1 MRLASIHV
9 QGFRSLADVGPIE
22 ITRPTI
28 LVGHND
34 SGKTALL
41 DAIAYLL
48 NRYTLSEEDRTY
60 LREPTVPTS
69 GELSGR
75 SARVETTTV
84 TGEFVLSPQE
94 QKEYGLLERVRIRR
108 RATADGQGRFE
119 IEAKVPEDL
128 EFRDLTAKRNDE
140 LRDLAK
146 AHDIDIRG
154 ITKKDDLVE
163 RISLHEKAAPSI
175 TDWVSLPDAKTT
187 LPHLLNFGDQDSAET
202 AIKAALN
209 TRFQQHLDDPALK
222 SRIDDLRDEL
232 SSRVK
237 EDAKELVRHVEGRCR
252 DLKSVVIEPEISFSK
267 ALRAT
272 RLNLA
277 TTDGEEVDI
286 GRFGAGRARRVS
298 LAIWEWASETLRS
311 SLPRPQH
318 LDDPPDQESL
328 LDAQPPD
335 AVVLYDEP
343 DTHLDYLQQ
352 RRIMKIIQ
360 EQSDAPNIVVVLAT
374 HSMNLIDGA
383 AVHELVHLR
392 LNDSR
397 RTEVDCLLSTG
408 SHHEHDRHLMNVA
421 ISLGLRNTVLLHERF
436 FLAVEGDTE
445 MQSFP
450 ILFKLSTGKTLQQA
464 GIALVACN
472 KNEGAILFAGH
483 LVQHGRQVAFVVDGD
498 TIKQKFYNE
507 GRLADAGLKLR
518 EHVHLVGKPDKE
530 LEHLFTDEQWC
541 RAANENWPRVDE
553 QTWTPDDI
561 RVLRE
566 GKKFSAGLADTF
578 RTNSE
583 SGPSG
588 KPATML
594 ALVQGFDEPAE
605 VPMPIH
611 EIFRKLLEMAALDA

>member
-1 MRLASIHV
+1 
-9 QGFRSLADVGPIE
+9 VGPIE

-48 NRYTLSEEDRTY
+48 DSYALGEEDRTY
-60 LREPTVPTS
+60 LREPLTPAS
-69 GELSGR
+69 GEVNGR
-75 SARVETTTV
+75 SARVEITTV
-84 TGEFVLSPQE
+84 TGEFVLSLQE
-94 QKEYGLLERVRIRR
+94 QDDSGLSERVRIRR
-108 RATADGQGRFE
+108 RATTDGQGRFE

-128 EFRDLTAKRNDE
+128 EFRDLATKKIDE

-146 AHDIDIRG
+146 AHSIDIRG
-154 ITKKDDLVE
+154 ITKKIDLVD
-163 RISLHEKAAPSI
+163 RISLHEKATPSI
-175 TDWVSLPDAKTT
+175 TDWVPLPADVKSM
-187 LPHLLNFGDQDSAET
+187 LPHLLKFGDQDSAET

-209 TRFQQHLDDPALK
+209 TRFQQYLDDPALK
-222 SRIDDLRDEL
+222 SRIDDLKDEL

-237 EDAKELVRHVEGRCR
+237 EDAKELVRHVEDRCR
-252 DLKSVVIEPEISFSK
+252 DLTSVVIEPEISFSK

-272 RLNLA
+272 RLHLA
-277 TTDGEEVDI
+277 ATDGEEVGI

-318 LDDPPDQESL
+318 LDDLPDAARL

-360 EQSDAPNIVVVLAT
+360 EQSEAPNIGVVLAT

-392 LNDSR
+392 LNDGR

-408 SHHEHDRHLMNVA
+408 SHREHDRHLTNVA

-483 LVQHGRQVAFVVDGD
+483 LVKHGRQVAFVVDGD

-507 GRLADAGLKLR
+507 ARLADAGLKLR
-518 EHVHLVGKPDKE
+518 EHIHLVGLPDKE

-541 RAANENWPRVDE
+541 KAANANWPRVDE
-553 QTWTPDDI
+553 RPWTTEDI

-566 GKKFSAGLADTF
+566 NKKFSAGLADTF
-578 RTNSE
+578 RTNSDF
-583 SGPSG
+583 GPSG

-594 ALVQGFDEPAE
+594 ALVQGFDDPAE
-605 VPMPIH
+605 VPAPLH
-611 EIFRKLLEMAALDA
+611 EIFRKLVEMAALDA